1 MARWDERNIDM
12 ISIPSHPG
20 QAAEAKTLALRPR
33 EAAKLLGISTRTL
46 WTWTAQGIIPSAK
59 VGRTVLYP
67 VDHLRAWLD
76 QRAGASQ
83 AERTG

>member
-1 MARWDERNIDM
+1 M
-12 ISIPSHPG
+12 
-20 QAAEAKTLALRPR
+20 
-33 EAAKLLGISTRTL
+33 LGVSERTL
-46 WTWTAQGIIPSAK
+46 WQWAREGIIPSAK